1 MVLLRMAPL
10 KSAVTKDREALVV
23 ISPFFHDYFWSI
35 ALDKV
40 KDDVKEL
47 RFRGIVV
54 PLCQVVRKDSPF
66 GYLKFLLA

>member
-1 MVLLRMAPL
+1 MVRTAPR
-10 KSAVTKDREALVV
+10 KSAVTKDRQALVV
-23 ISPFFHDYFWSI
+23 ISPFFNDYFRSI

-54 PLCQVVRKDSPF
+54 PLCQVVR
-66 GYLKFLLA
+66 

>member
-1 MVLLRMAPL
+1 MVRAAPR
-10 KSAVTKDREALVV
+10 KSAVTKDRQALVV
-23 ISPFFHDYFWSI
+23 ISPFFHDYFRSI

-54 PLCQVVRKDSPF
+54 PLCQVVRKDSPL
-66 GYLKFLLA
+66 GCLKFLLA